1 MAIALASEIHAFEQ
15 LHTALNNLLA
25 RQLAMGQLEAARETF
40 AAMKRNVERHSTDTR
55 RRWVTV
61 IAAELALIEPA
72 TGRKRV
78 E

>member
-1 MAIALASEIHAFEQ
+1 
-15 LHTALNNLLA
+15 
-25 RQLAMGQLEAARETF
+25 MGQLEAARETF

-61 IAAELALIEPA
+61 VAAELAMIEPA